1 MNLYFLRHAI
11 AIDHDNP
18 KVQSDGE
25 RFLTAKGSKRMRKTA
40 QGLRVLK
47 IPFDAILTS
56 PAVRAR
62 QTADIVAAELKLE
75 SDLKE
80 LIDLGP
86 ESTVDHLISGLSR
99 LQNYEH
105 LLLVGH
111 EPLLTQTVAFLLTAD
126 KASGLNLSLKKAG
139 LCQVEIDRVPPSK
152 PGTLRFWLTPKQLRL
167 IGKSAQAKTHHE
179 R

>member
-11 AIDHDNP
+11 AIDHDDP
-18 KVQSDGE
+18 QSDGE
-25 RFLTAKGSKRMRKTA
+25 RFLTAKGIKRMRKGA
-40 QGLRVLK
+40 QGLRMLK

-75 SDLKE
+75 SNLKV

-86 ESTVDHLISGLSR
+86 ESTVDHLILGLSR
-99 LQNYEH
+99 LQDCEH

-111 EPLLTQTVAFLLTAD
+111 EPLLTQTVAFLLTGKKD
-126 KASGLNLSLKKAG
+126 SGLNLTLKKAG
-139 LCQVEIDRVPPSK
+139 LCQVEIDHLPPTE
-152 PGTLRFWLTPKQLRL
+152 PGKLHFWLTPKQLRQL
-167 IGKSAQAKTHHE
+167 AKNTTKSRHE
-179 R
+179 G

>member
-11 AIDHDNP
+11 AIAHDDP
-18 KVQSDGE
+18 RVQSDGE
-25 RFLTAKGSKRMRKTA
+25 RFLTAKGIKRMRKAA
-40 QGLRVLK
+40 QGLRMLK

-62 QTADIVAAELKLE
+62 QTADIVAGELKLE
-75 SDLKE
+75 SNLKE

-86 ESTVDHLISGLSR
+86 ESTVDHLILGLSR
-99 LQNYEH
+99 LPDYEH

-111 EPLLTQTVAFLLTAD
+111 EPLLTQTVAFLLTAG
-126 KASGLNLSLKKAG
+126 KERGLNLTLKKAG

-152 PGTLRFWLTPKQLRL
+152 PGTLHFWLTPKQLRL
-167 IGKSAQAKTHHE
+167 LGKSAPSKNPS
-179 R
+179 